1 MSDMSFLIFEFY
13 QGASIYKSWVSCNVK
28 SFQNLITFQI
38 CQREMQNIK
47 FIKSSMTVRI
57 EKK

>member
-13 QGASIYKSWVSCNVK
+13 QGASFYMSWVSYNEK
-28 SFQNLITFQI
+28 RFQNLITFQI